1 MPDIDRAIREGL
13 DAWDRDDLDRLT
25 SLLLAEAASDT
36 STTTTTGHRR
46 LGRVRPGAQD
56 LAQSVP
62 RVVLMNL
69 RCQTTCWSAFMSGYT
84 PRPPTTDSSW
94 PVDPPVSIGVA
105 LPMAALASES

>member
-36 STTTTTGHRR
+36 STTTTTGRRR

-56 LAQSVP
+56 LGQSVP
-62 RVVLMNL
+62 RVVLNESAMPNDVL
-69 RCQTTCWSAFMSGYT
+69 PCTTMRWKFGT
-84 PRPPTTDSSW
+84 
-94 PVDPPVSIGVA
+94 
-105 LPMAALASES
+105 L